1 MEEIVVG
8 FDAPMHPF
16 LFYSPKGKMVGY
28 IADLYR
34 LTSHTLGMSVRFKQY
49 EFVNHTTEVE
59 VFPLFEALNNS
70 EIFSIGDG
78 YGLTQERFKDYL
90 FSVPILFQR
99 SSIFESIHT
108 KEESEFID
116 YSVFRVDTLAVIIA
130 CQIVIDLIA
139 FFHFRF
145 KKEGDW
151 KLFEFVILVLYS
163 AARCLSLWGFAFVF
177 FYYSAGFQ
185 GNNVV
190 LVPASPTTFPE
201 LVADLHS
208 KKRWMTGRPDFMF
221 PNEREIVLGCI
232 PMHVE
237 RDLAVSIAT
246 ICSDHTAVAR
256 LIIPSSELVKQYP
269 PLFTYRDE
277 LPLYAFFSRTQIGT
291 RRFLSRFNYIQLQMF
306 SEDAVINFWNLRNVP
321 SLRNL
326 GKEQPAPKLAY
337 VALSMEKLSV
347 VFFCVL
353 PLYGLCLASLII
365 ELVMKVKFKI

>member
-1 MEEIVVG
+1 MI
-8 FDAPMHPF
+8 
-16 LFYSPKGKMVGY
+16 GY

-34 LTSHTLGMSVRFKQY
+34 FTALTLGMGVRFKQY
-49 EFVNHTTEVE
+49 EFVNHTTETE

-90 FSVPILFQR
+90 FSAPLLFQR

-116 YSVFRVDTLAVIIA
+116 YSVFRVDTLAVIIG

-139 FFHFRF
+139 FFHFRM
-145 KKEGDW
+145 
-151 KLFEFVILVLYS
+151 
-163 AARCLSLWGFAFVF
+163 
-177 FYYSAGFQ
+177 
-185 GNNVV
+185 
-190 LVPASPTTFPE
+190 FPE
-201 LVADLHS
+201 LITDLHS

-221 PNEREIVLGCI
+221 PNEDYESINFKREIMLGSI

-246 ICSDHTAVAR
+246 ICADHTAVAR
-256 LIIPSSELVKQYP
+256 LLNMEMYGLALIKDSIIPSAELVKQYP

-291 RRFLSRFNYIQLQMF
+291 RRFLSRFNYVLLQMF

-326 GKEQPAPKLAY
+326 GKEQPVTKLAY

-347 VFFCVL
+347 VFYCVL
-353 PLYGLCLASLII
+353 PLYGLCLVFLIVEI
-365 ELVMKVKFKI
+365 VMKYGVRANLTSISLHMIFVISIFVARFRLKYEL

>member
-16 LFYSPKGKMVGY
+16 LFYSPKG
-28 IADLYR
+28 R
-34 LTSHTLGMSVRFKQY
+34 QSHYGSR
-49 EFVNHTTEVE
+49 
-59 VFPLFEALNNS
+59 
-70 EIFSIGDG
+70 G

-256 LIIPSSELVKQYP
+256 LLNMEHHPIVRAGQAVSSVIHLQRRTATVRV
-269 PLFTYRDE
+269 LFED
-277 LPLYAFFSRTQIGT
+277 SDWGVST